1 MIEVAL
7 FHLLQHSASAWW
19 AALQGKIVD
28 DAKGE
33 VSSGLFKWFHAWRQK
48 RAEIKHLPSAME
60 QAVRKGVE
68 QFGPI
73 EERNIYLSVLYVLCE
88 SVSNDMRNEALAL
101 FTNDAPDFKMLTARY
116 NLRQRIK
123 QYALQR
129 LGTATDLEDA
139 TPYLR
144 AFFSALEDVL
154 YKDDVF
160 KSKLT
165 EASQYRASRIT
176 RQELP
181 LIKTA
186 VEGTR
191 AAAEGTNIYLQE
203 LIRQVIKLQ
212 DPNVQDYT
220 EEQRKQDVQ
229 SYLSYV
235 ETTYRDI
242 SLPNPK
248 VSNPRRLENNDMELQ
263 AIFVAQNMQCE
274 DQDSQGESCSS
285 ALELLKSFHHVVMVG
300 GPGTGKTTTLRYLAW
315 RHASIFNAATPERD
329 EHSVL
334 PFKPIPLFIRLR
346 KFVED
351 YRKHLA
357 HNFFSYIV
365 HEALTKSGVQLQERM
380 FTTLR
385 ASNACFL
392 LLLDGLDEVAED
404 DQHELIE
411 GIEEYARNHSTDYIL
426 ITTRPAGYE
435 GASRITGRS
444 FSHATIQEF
453 TNEQIERFLRSYYSS
468 ISPTGTLAHEDEQK
482 ITDLYNSLTDNQRMN
497 DLARNPLLLT
507 IITRLSR
514 DQSFPDRR
522 VRVYEECTRWLLGE
536 WADKRGTL
544 PRLRLMKMRPLDQ
557 RNCVARL
564 AYLLHERM
572 YEQGKRT
579 HQLALT
585 SDEVALDYMR
595 EKIEDFL
602 REQNRFSEAEVV
614 DETDYFLTLMQTET
628 GLIVRRDVSGKEVYG
643 FVHNTFRE
651 YFAALDIARRI
662 RLQKEDTFH
671 TVFVPYLYNPHWQ
684 EVLMLLMDL
693 DEVEDE
699 HVTMLLRSI
708 LTAGHEC
715 RFGRYE
721 DVVQQGLFFA
731 CECLNEDI
739 VVENALVDD
748 IVQAMAY
755 LVLDTHYSTRSA
767 QAIQSLNRLL
777 NTHQY
782 GDKAQEMLLS
792 LLKEVTNTDDA
803 IRIEIADA
811 LYTGSRRTTE
821 ASEKALETLLHI
833 IEYASDLADA
843 QHAAYMYHEYFLPGS
858 HERRDN
864 IQQCITRAQ
873 APSFSY
879 KQAIEELLQ
888 PFLRY
893 SSTTIQ
899 EAQPII
905 AELLD
910 RAQHATTIDE
920 ACCVIG
926 ALSNALVHPHLKE
939 YVLPDWE
946 KAAECL
952 LALMRKPGTPFDDV
966 VFAAHTLYKEHVQS
980 AKRDEAVVLLLR
992 YIPLNLSIERIIS
1005 VASALVWEEY
1015 DTPAE
1020 NERQIVLAL
1029 LEQICAGPQFER
1041 LRFEQKVELVTLLY
1055 ENSPSKV
1062 TQERA
1067 TKLFNDLLNHPSQ
1080 WYIKD
1085 VQVLYDT
1092 SRFKDSQW
1100 KTVARDATRLYLL
1113 LRSTEP
1119 RTKRQ
1124 IQVANLIAN
1133 SRFTQAETGEFFTS
1147 EEVQNVSQSLINIL
1161 QETHPEPRE
1170 ALDMATALYR
1180 MSTPASNER
1189 QQAYDY
1195 LLTIA
1200 ADANAAP
1207 ETRYEAASIP
1217 LCVRDADFVDRAQAM
1232 AEIKTLLQNGIQEEQ
1247 EIKQKLLHSWQS
1259 IDYTLVA
1266 KQADIPAIYALAKDD
1281 LLSDFARDEMYDIL
1295 REMVPLFDTTI

>member
-1 MIEVAL
+1 
-7 FHLLQHSASAWW
+7 
-19 AALQGKIVD
+19 
-28 DAKGE
+28 
-33 VSSGLFKWFHAWRQK
+33 
-48 RAEIKHLPSAME
+48 
-60 QAVRKGVE
+60 
-68 QFGPI
+68 
-73 EERNIYLSVLYVLCE
+73 
-88 SVSNDMRNEALAL
+88 
-101 FTNDAPDFKMLTARY
+101 
-116 NLRQRIK
+116 
-123 QYALQR
+123 
-129 LGTATDLEDA
+129 
-139 TPYLR
+139 
-144 AFFSALEDVL
+144 
-154 YKDDVF
+154 
-160 KSKLT
+160 
-165 EASQYRASRIT
+165 
-176 RQELP
+176 
-181 LIKTA
+181 
-186 VEGTR
+186 
-191 AAAEGTNIYLQE
+191 LQE

-212 DPNVQDYT
+212 NPDVQDYT

-229 SYLSYV
+229 AYLAYV
-235 ETTYRDI
+235 EATYRDI

-248 VSNPRRLENNDMELQ
+248 VSSPRRLENNDMELQ
-263 AIFVAQNMQCE
+263 AIFVAQNMQHE
-274 DQDSQGESCSS
+274 DQDIQGEPSAS
-285 ALELLKSFHHVVMVG
+285 ALELLKGFHHVVVVG

-315 RHASIFNAATPERD
+315 RHASIFNVSTPERD

-334 PFKPIPLFIRLR
+334 PFKPIPLLIRLR

-351 YRKHLA
+351 YRKHSV

-365 HEALTKSGVQLQERM
+365 HEALTKSSVQLEERM

-404 DQHELIE
+404 DQHDLIE

-435 GASRITGRS
+435 GASRITERS

-453 TNEQIERFLRSYYSS
+453 TNEQIEHFLRGYYTY
-468 ISPTGTLAHEDEQK
+468 ISPGAMLKTADEQK
-482 ITDLYNSLTDNQRMN
+482 IADLYNSLTDNSRMN

-544 PRLRLMKMRPLDQ
+544 PRLHMMKMRPLDQ

-572 YEQGKRT
+572 YEQGRRT
-579 HQLALT
+579 HQLVLT

-651 YFAALDIARRI
+651 YFAALDIARGI
-662 RLQKEDTFH
+662 RLQKENIFH
-671 TVFVPYLYNPHWQ
+671 TVFAPYLYNPHWQ
-684 EVLMLLMDL
+684 EVFMLLMDL

-731 CECLNEDI
+731 CDCLNEDI
-739 VVENALVDD
+739 VVENALADD
-748 IVQAMAY
+748 IVRAMAQ
-755 LVLDTHYSTRSA
+755 LVLDTHYSTRST
-767 QAIQSLNRLL
+767 QAIQSLARLL

-782 GDKAQEMLLS
+782 GDKAEDTFLS
-792 LLKEVTNTDDA
+792 LLQENVAIDA
-803 IRIEIADA
+803 TRIEIADA
-811 LYTGSRRTTE
+811 LYTSNRQTTQ
-821 ASEKALETLLHI
+821 AREKALETLLHI
-833 IEYASDLADA
+833 IQHAADLVDA
-843 QHAAYMYHEYFLPGS
+843 QHAAYVYHEYFLPDS
-858 HERRDN
+858 NERRDN
-864 IQQCITRAQ
+864 IQKCITRA
-873 APSFSY
+873 ASFPY

-893 SSTTIQ
+893 SSTTLH
-899 EAQPII
+899 EAQLII

-926 ALSNALVHPHLKE
+926 TLSNALVHPQLKE
-939 YVLPDWE
+939 QVLPEWE

-952 LALMRKPGTPFDDV
+952 LTLMRKPDTPFDDV
-966 VFAAHTLYKEHVQS
+966 VFATHTLYKEHVQS
-980 AKRDEAVVLLLR
+980 AKRDEVVALLLR
-992 YIPLNLSIERIIS
+992 YIPLNLTIESIIS
-1005 VASALVWEEY
+1005 IASALVWEEY

-1020 NERQIVLAL
+1020 NERQTVLAL
-1029 LEQICAGPQFER
+1029 LEQICTGPQFER

-1055 ENSPSKV
+1055 ENSPDKV

-1080 WYIKD
+1080 WFLKD
-1085 VQVLYDT
+1085 VQVLYNT

-1119 RTKRQ
+1119 LTKRQ
-1124 IQVANLIAN
+1124 IQVAYLIAN
-1133 SRFTQAETGEFFTS
+1133 SRFTQAETGEFFTP
-1147 EEVQNVSQSLINIL
+1147 EEVQNVSQSLTNNL
-1161 QETHPEPRE
+1161 QQTHPQPQE
-1170 ALDMATALYR
+1170 ALDIATALYR
-1180 MSTPASNER
+1180 MSVPVSNER

-1195 LLTIA
+1195 LLEIA
-1200 ADANAAP
+1200 GDANAVP
-1207 ETRYEAASIP
+1207 ELRYEAASIP
-1217 LCVRDADFVDRAQAM
+1217 LCVRDADCADRAQAM
-1232 AEIKTLLQNGIQEEQ
+1232 AEVKMLIQNGVVPEQ
-1247 EIKQKLLHSWQS
+1247 EVKQKLVHHWQS
-1259 IDYTLVA
+1259 VDYTLVA

-1281 LLSDFARDEMYDIL
+1281 LLSDAARDEMYDIL
-1295 REMVPLFDTTI
+1295 REMVPLFDTPA